1 MPIPDDVSFGS
12 AAVWPLSFTT
22 AYHAVHHLGYAQS
35 GKTVLVQ
42 AAASAIGQT
51 AIQMLHQV
59 GATVLAT
66 VNNSKEI
73 EVVGSFGVSKRHIL
87 LDSDPDLQA
96 GISQITSGKGV
107 AMILNISLKGQ
118 ELLQLW
124 NSVGPYGVLV
134 DTVVSDNKEENSVLG
149 MAPFRR
155 GASYSVL
162 DMQRIIQDEVSLMTE
177 NLQKVSKIARN
188 KTLQP
193 PHALKEIPSS
203 LIPECFEQAEAQ
215 SGLGK
220 VVMTLSPHDHTP
232 VSSRVLNPLSLD
244 ENATY
249 LLVGGLGG
257 LGRSL
262 ARLLVTNGARNIAF
276 ISRSGNASANAKP
289 LMQELLGQGVLVNM
303 FACDVSDEQ
312 GMKQV
317 LSQCEKDMPPIRG
330 VVQAA
335 AVLNDTLF
343 ENMTVDQ
350 WNHTVRP
357 KVKGTQLLHEL
368 LPKDM
373 QFFVMLSSIAG
384 VAGNQGQANY
394 AAGNTYLDALA
405 AYRRRQGQPAV
416 SVDLGLM
423 LGIGMVA
430 ERGGAASLKRWEAV
444 GLNEQ
449 EFHGIMTAAMA
460 GSYNHRPIPTQIVS
474 GLPTAGILRSQR
486 LEKPFYWEDPR
497 FALLK
502 KLDLDGNNTLDD
514 EAEPLASLLAQ
525 CKSIQEAAD
534 VTSAALCERVAR
546 GLQTDVGNI
555 DANKPLQA
563 YGVDSL
569 MAVEIRTWAF
579 VEAQSEIALFDV
591 LSGLSISGL
600 AKKMAIISKA
610 TPGGLD

>member
-1 MPIPDDVSFGS
+1 MREFSGIVTKAGNSCENFSVGSRVCAVGRGSYKTLFRASKAICVPIPDDVSFEN
-12 AAVWPLSFTT
+12 AALWPLSFAT
-22 AYHAVHHLGYAQS
+22 ALHAVHHVGHVQP
-35 GKTVLVQ
+35 GKSVLVQ

-51 AIQMLHQV
+51 AIQILHQL

-66 VNNSKEI
+66 VSNSEGI
-73 EVVGSFGVSKRHIL
+73 EVVRSHGVSEEHIL

-96 GISQITSGKGV
+96 AISQITGGKGV
-107 AMILNISLKGQ
+107 AMILNTSLRGP

-124 NSVGPYGVLV
+124 NSIGSYGVFV
-134 DTVVSDNKEENSVLG
+134 DTVVCDDKAANSFLD

-162 DMQRIIQDEVSLMTE
+162 DMERVIQDEVPLMASI
-177 NLQKVSKIARN
+177 LQKVSEMASNNSLPRLN
-188 KTLQP
+188 
-193 PHALKEIPSS
+193 ALKKVPCG
-203 LIPECFEQAEAQ
+203 LIPECFEQAHVH
-215 SGLGK
+215 SGVGK
-220 VVMTLSPHDHTP
+220 VVMTLSLQDHIP
-232 VSSRVLNPLSLD
+232 VSSRVVNPLSLD
-244 ENATY
+244 GNATY

-262 ARLLVTNGARNIAF
+262 ARLLVINGARNIAF
-276 ISRSGNASANAKP
+276 ISRSGNASTNAKP
-289 LMQELLGQGVLVNM
+289 LMQELLDQGASVNM
-303 FACDVSDEQ
+303 YACDVSDEQ
-312 GMKQV
+312 GMKQA

-343 ENMTVDQ
+343 ENMTAEQ

-405 AYRRRQGQPAV
+405 AHRRRQGQPAV

-449 EFHGIMTAAMA
+449 EFTE
-460 GSYNHRPIPTQIVS
+460 S
-474 GLPTAGILRSQR
+474 
-486 LEKPFYWEDPR
+486 
-497 FALLK
+497 
-502 KLDLDGNNTLDD
+502 
-514 EAEPLASLLAQ
+514 
-525 CKSIQEAAD
+525 
-534 VTSAALCERVAR
+534 
-546 GLQTDVGNI
+546 
-555 DANKPLQA
+555 
-563 YGVDSL
+563 
-569 MAVEIRTWAF
+569 
-579 VEAQSEIALFDV
+579 
-591 LSGLSISGL
+591 
-600 AKKMAIISKA
+600 
-610 TPGGLD
+610 